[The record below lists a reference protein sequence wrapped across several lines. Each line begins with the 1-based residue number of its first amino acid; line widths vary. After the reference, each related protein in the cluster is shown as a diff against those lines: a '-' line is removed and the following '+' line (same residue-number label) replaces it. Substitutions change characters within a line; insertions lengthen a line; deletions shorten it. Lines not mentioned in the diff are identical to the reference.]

1 MATYKGIQGYTVQ
14 NLSADPSPAQSVEGQ
29 LWYNSAVGKWKLA
42 SSGAGAWASGGARNN
57 PYYDG
62 TGCGIQT
69 AALACFGAPSFQDNC
84 EEYNGISWAE
94 VTAGPTALSLT
105 AGGGIQ
111 TSAVFASGTSPAL
124 FTESFEYDG
133 TNWTEGGDITS
144 GRKGAG
150 GSGAS
155 STAALIFGG
164 EPPGPA
170 GIALTEKYDGS
181 TWTETGDLNQPRY
194 NISGLGITTATLACA
209 GSEPQASKGAYVEEY
224 NGTTWSEKSAL
235 NTARHNAAQNGA
247 GTTTAALVA
256 GGTDAT
262 PGVTGKT
269 EVFDGSTWTE
279 VADLA
284 TARASAYGG
293 GTQTAAIVSDG
304 GPPYGGIDATEEWAD
319 PVYSIQTVTV
329 S

>member
-1 MATYKGIQGYTVQ
+1 MATYKGIQGYSVQ
-14 NLSADPSPAQSVEGQ
+14 SFATDPTASSDTTGQ
-29 LWYNSAVGKWKLA
+29 LFYNSTSGDFKVSVA
-42 SSGAGAWASGGARNN
+42 GAGAWASGGARNN

-62 TGCGIQT
+62 TGVGIQT
-69 AALACFGAPSFQDNC
+69 AALACFGSPSVQDNC
-84 EEYNGISWAE
+84 EEYNGVAWSE

-111 TSAVFASGTSPAL
+111 TSAVFASGISPAL

-133 TNWTEGGDITS
+133 TNWTEGGDIAS

-170 GIALTEKYDGS
+170 GIALTEEYNGTAWS
-181 TWTETGDLNQPRY
+181 ETGDLNQARY

-209 GSEPQASKGAYVEEY
+209 GTEPQASKGAYVEEF
-224 NGTTWSEKSAL
+224 NGTTWSEKTAL

-247 GTTTAALVA
+247 GTTTAALIV
-256 GGTDAT
+256 GGFAT
-262 PGVTGKT
+262 AYTGVT
-269 EVFDGSTWTE
+269 ESYDGSTWTE

-284 TARASAYGG
+284 TARGNSYGG
-293 GTQTAAIVSDG
+293 GTQAAAIVSDG
-304 GPPYGGIDATEEWAD
+304 SPPAGGLTITEEWTD
-319 PVYSIQTVTV
+319 PVYAVKTVTV